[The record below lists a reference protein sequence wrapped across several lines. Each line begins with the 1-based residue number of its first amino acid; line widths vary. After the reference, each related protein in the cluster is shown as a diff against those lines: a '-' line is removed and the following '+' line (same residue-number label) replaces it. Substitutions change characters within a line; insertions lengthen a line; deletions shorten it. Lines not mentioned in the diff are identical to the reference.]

1 MSRSRETPFV
11 MSKIKRILSQLIKT
25 TFVMS
30 RAPENYVVITRKQER
45 KKVIMCGRLGL
56 PYNTFSVYQQQYI
69 CQARKLSQEE
79 NTGQKIT
86 NVRRR

>member
-45 KKVIMCGRLGL
+45 KK
-56 PYNTFSVYQQQYI
+56 
-69 CQARKLSQEE
+69 
-79 NTGQKIT
+79 
-86 NVRRR
+86 